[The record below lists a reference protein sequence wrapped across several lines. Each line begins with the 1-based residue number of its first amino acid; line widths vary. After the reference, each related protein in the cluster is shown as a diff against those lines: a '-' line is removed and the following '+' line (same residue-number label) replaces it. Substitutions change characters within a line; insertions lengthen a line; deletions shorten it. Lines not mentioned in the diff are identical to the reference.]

1 MCWIPFPDNSGSPF
15 SSPGSVTFSLEK
27 NNSGWMLQLLCRE
40 SHRLQLQ
47 WQVRETYGCWTA
59 PPIMWIWAMVSSLDS
74 TPGAM
79 LRFPQAGPWPIH
91 QIWVPND
98 HNKTWKTY
106 PWAVLFNKCV
116 GPRFDHPTLQTLS
129 PPSPTSCLGVCE
141 TIGPWSLFARGIP
154 KRLSA
159 LRRSC
164 AWSPESVALPSAA
177 WLTTS
182 WRTKS
187 RPENLIESVFLLPI
201 ESMISWGCLQEKHGV
216 PWGHWAILCRWTGTA
231 HRPRWATDTRWYR
244 TRRSTLSSPRSSMT
258 PLRWKIWNRRSLA
271 QCFTRST
278 PSCQSTKAAGWHGRP
293 GHVWKSL
300 YIYIFIHVC
309 TLSLSVVMCF

>member
-1 MCWIPFPDNSGSPF
+1 
-15 SSPGSVTFSLEK
+15 
-27 NNSGWMLQLLCRE
+27 MLQLLCRE

-98 HNKTWKTY
+98 HNKTWKNY

-164 AWSPESVALPSAA
+164 SWSPESVALPSAA

-182 WRTKS
+182 WTTKS
-187 RPENLIESVFLLPI
+187 RPENHRKSNWIRFFFCPLNQWYHGDAFKKNMGYRGAIEQSCAGEQGRHTGPAELQIQGGTEPADQRFQAQEARWHRFDGKSEIVGPWRSVSQEVLPAA
-201 ESMISWGCLQEKHGV
+201 SQRKLQGDMGGQGMCENH
-216 PWGHWAILCRWTGTA
+216 
-231 HRPRWATDTRWYR
+231 
-244 TRRSTLSSPRSSMT
+244 
-258 PLRWKIWNRRSLA
+258 
-271 QCFTRST
+271 
-278 PSCQSTKAAGWHGRP
+278 
-293 GHVWKSL
+293 
-300 YIYIFIHVC
+300 YIYIYIYSCLHFIIICCYV
-309 TLSLSVVMCF
+309 LLNLFI